1 MMGVMKLLET
11 SYTSFKNKKEM
22 KKNNFINKW
31 LDENQDPEIE
41 AKVKAEAEQKY
52 KAMKKTPMQE
62 VEEYVLDMLRTA
74 EVDMGTYGL
83 IELKFREMRKK
94 EKDMTCEFAALYN
107 AHIFGLDNRTMDG
120 YPTPPKKELSRE
132 DFFDTSLN
140 TIEK

>member
-1 MMGVMKLLET
+1 
-11 SYTSFKNKKEM
+11 M

-132 DFFDTSLN
+132 DFFDTTFN
-140 TIEK
+140 TKEK

>member
-1 MMGVMKLLET
+1 
-11 SYTSFKNKKEM
+11 M

-31 LDENQDPEIE
+31 LDENQDPEIA

-132 DFFDTSLN
+132 DFFDTTFN
-140 TIEK
+140 TKEK

>member
-1 MMGVMKLLET
+1 
-11 SYTSFKNKKEM
+11 M
-22 KKNNFINKW
+22 KKNNFINEW
-31 LDENQDPEIE
+31 LDENQDPEIA
-41 AKVKAEAEQKY
+41 AKVKAGAEQKY

-94 EKDMTCEFAALYN
+94 EKDMTCEFASLYN

-132 DFFDTSLN
+132 DFFDETFK
-140 TIEK
+140 TK